1 MTSRTLTILNESGLH
16 QRPAGMF
23 AERASKF
30 RSRVTV
36 SNGKQSV
43 DGKSML
49 SLMLLAVTPG
59 TQITIT
65 TDGEDEAEALDVLTG
80 LLQSSFGEPPG

>member
-1 MTSRTLTILNESGLH
+1 
-16 QRPAGMF
+16 MF

-36 SNGKQSV
+36 SNGKQAV
-43 DGKSML
+43 DGKSVL

-65 TDGEDEAEALDVLTG
+65 VDGKDEAEALDALAG
-80 LLQSSFGEPPG
+80 LLQSSFGEAPA

>member
-1 MTSRTLTILNESGLH
+1 
-16 QRPAGMF
+16 MF

-36 SNGKQSV
+36 SNGKQAA

-59 TQITIT
+59 TPITIT
-65 TDGEDEAEALDVLTG
+65 ADGEDEAEALDALAG
-80 LLQSSFGEPPG
+80 LLQSSFGEAPG

>member
-1 MTSRTLTILNESGLH
+1 
-16 QRPAGMF
+16 MF

-36 SNGKQSV
+36 SNGKQAV
-43 DGKSML
+43 DGKSVL
-49 SLMLLAVTPG
+49 SLMLLAVTAG

-65 TDGEDEAEALDVLTG
+65 ADGEDEAEALDALAG
-80 LLQSSFGEPPG
+80 LLQRSFGEAPG

>member
-1 MTSRTLTILNESGLH
+1 
-16 QRPAGMF
+16 MF

-36 SNGKQSV
+36 SNGKQAV
-43 DGKSML
+43 DGKSVL
-49 SLMLLAVTPG
+49 SLMLLAVTSG

-65 TDGEDEAEALDVLTG
+65 ADGEDEAEALDALAG
-80 LLQSSFGEPPG
+80 LLS

>member
-1 MTSRTLTILNESGLH
+1 
-16 QRPAGMF
+16 MF

-36 SNGKQSV
+36 SNGKQAV
-43 DGKSML
+43 DGKSVL

-65 TDGEDEAEALDVLTG
+65 VDGKDEAEALDALDG
-80 LLQSSFGEPPG
+80 LLQRSFGEVPG